1 MRVLLI
7 YCHPVEDSYNAALH
21 RAARAGLERA
31 GHAVDVRI
39 AMLLTPGYLGED

>member
-1 MRVLLI
+1 LSRFVA
-7 YCHPVEDSYNAALH
+7 EW
-21 RAARAGLERA
+21 RRA